1 MSSRPLLP
9 EDGRVAVITGETEHE
24 RDDLSTVATRDRA
37 LITRWARQRG
47 AEPATGEA
55 TESGPGV
62 IDVQDGG
69 AGIRFNFPGV
79 SRYRPIS
86 WDEWFGNFERHD
98 LLFVYERDAPGAT
111 PSGRYRLVTGEA
123 LAALAAPAGSVVR

>member
-9 EDGRVAVITGETEHE
+9 EDGRVAVITRETEHE
-24 RDDLSTVATRDRA
+24 RDDVSTVATRDRE

-62 IDVQDGG
+62 VDVQDGG

-79 SRYRPIS
+79 SRYRPMS

-98 LLFVYERDAPGAT
+98 LVFVYERDAPGAT
-111 PSGRYRLVTGEA
+111 PSGRYRLVTSEM
-123 LAALAAPAGSVVR
+123 LAALAAPANSPLR

>member
-9 EDGRVAVITGETEHE
+9 EDGRVAVITSETEHE
-24 RDDLSTVATRDRA
+24 RNDVSTVATRDRE

-62 IDVQDGG
+62 VDVQDGG

-98 LLFVYERDAPGAT
+98 LVFVYERDAPGAT
-111 PSGRYRLVTGEA
+111 PSGRYRLVTSDK
-123 LAALAAPAGSVVR
+123 LASIAAPPNAPVR